1 MQPPTAREPSRL
13 FLFSPDEADILGAQ
27 ATDAGFLVTCAALS
41 VFDGALIE
49 ASDVAVAVVDARGQ
63 PAEARAIV
71 AAFSERAVG
80 RGLLVLVTRA
90 DVGALGQLYDAGATH
105 FLTSP
110 WTNQEFAAALRFAAR
125 HSERAGAGVYGAVD
139 RLRRE
144 SDGLGEPGNVQ
155 TWINARLTAGE
166 TQVGVMQIALTR
178 FDIVN
183 AAYGR
188 AAGDQILRLAERRI
202 ADIARELGV
211 AIVARTEG
219 SEFVL
224 ATMASPERL
233 ALAAARLSRAL
244 SLPFIVGDTPAR
256 LGSRIGTADAQAGDD
271 AAALLRRA
279 GEALAEA
286 KASDGAVQ
294 SAGMAGVAPIDQLA
308 VDLHRAIERDELEM
322 LFQPQVDMATGAIVG
337 VEALARWEHPT
348 LGALGAELLFAAA
361 ERADLGAALSDHVQA
376 LALTRA
382 VAWPEVL
389 GSLRLSINITATDL
403 ARADFAARFLS
414 RVAKSG
420 FPLTRLTAEVTETG
434 LIAELDQAA
443 GLLAVLRSVGCRV
456 AIDDFGTGYSSLAYL
471 KALPLDYLKIDK
483 ALVQDITGSA
493 RDRVVVRGVIEIAH
507 ALGLKV
513 IAEGVETRE
522 QRDLLAADG
531 CELYQGFLC
540 AEALDV
546 RALAQLVQENGAKR
560 S

>member
-13 FLFSPDEADILGAQ
+13 VLFSPDQADALRARAVEVGFQVAHAAPGKPVEEQ
-27 ATDAGFLVTCAALS
+27 AR
-41 VFDGALIE
+41 
-49 ASDVAVAVVDARGQ
+49 ASDLAVIDARGR
-63 PAEARAIV
+63 PEEAVAAV
-71 AAFSERAVG
+71 AAFCG
-80 RGLLVLVTRA
+80 RLGGGGLLVLVAGA
-90 DVGALGQLYDAGATH
+90 DLGLLDRLHDAGATH
-105 FLTSP
+105 FLAGP
-110 WTNQEFAAALRFAAR
+110 WTDEEFVAALRFAAK
-125 HSERAGAGVYGAVD
+125 AGTAPLEGTD
-139 RLRRE
+139 RLRRQ
-144 SDGLGEPGNVQ
+144 SDGVGEPEEVRS
-155 TWINARLTAGE
+155 WIDTRLAGDDG
-166 TQVGVMQIALTR
+166 QVGVMQVALTR

-188 AAGDQILRLAERRI
+188 AAGDQILRIAERRV
-202 ADIARELGV
+202 ADIARELGS
-211 AIVARTEG
+211 AIVARTDG

-224 ATMASPERL
+224 AAMTSPERL

-279 GEALAEA
+279 GEALAGA

-294 SAGMAGVAPIDQLA
+294 SAGMAGVAPLDRLA
-308 VDLHRAIERDELEM
+308 VDLHRAIERDELEV

-337 VEALARWEHPT
+337 VEALARWEHPA
-348 LGALGAELLFAAA
+348 LGVLGAELLFAAA

-376 LALTRA
+376 LALARA
-382 VAWPEVL
+382 AAWPDVL

-403 ARADFAARFLS
+403 ARGDFAARFLS
-414 RVAKSG
+414 RVAESG
-420 FPLTRLTAEVTETG
+420 FPLAQVTAEVTETG

-443 GLLAVLRSVGCRV
+443 GLLATLRAAGCRV

-471 KALPLDYLKIDK
+471 KALPLDYLKMDK
-483 ALVQDITGSA
+483 ALVHDITGSA
-493 RDRVVVRGVIEIAH
+493 RDRVVVRGVIGIAR
-507 ALGLKV
+507 ALGLTV
-513 IAEGVETRE
+513 VAEGVETSD

-546 RALAQLVQENGAKR
+546 RALARLVEGQR
-560 S
+560 PD